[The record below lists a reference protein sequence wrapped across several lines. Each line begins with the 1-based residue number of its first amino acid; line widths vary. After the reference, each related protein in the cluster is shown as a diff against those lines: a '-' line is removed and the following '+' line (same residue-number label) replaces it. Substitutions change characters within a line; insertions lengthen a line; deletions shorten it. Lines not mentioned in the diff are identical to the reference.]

1 MKNYTDIEQSK
12 KLAEI
17 LPIESA
23 DMEYLAIKENGKLIG
38 NIPFV
43 KDDSE
48 VEDSAYSQIYDRFAC
63 WSLTSLLDIL
73 PKEYTNSK
81 NQVCTLHIDIV
92 DSETPYLMW
101 YANPEHEGSI
111 VEMKTKEYSNLIDA
125 CYEMIVWLLENGCIK
140 KGDSV

>member
-1 MKNYTDIEQSK
+1 MATIKSYTDISQSK

-23 DMEYLAIKENGKLIG
+23 DMYWWSSGKRYYIEAM
-38 NIPFV
+38 
-43 KDDSE
+43 DDGDFNE
-48 VEDSAYSQIYDRFAC
+48 EEGHIRA

-111 VEMKTKEYSNLIDA
+111 VEIKTKEYSNLIDA
-125 CYEMIVWLLENGCIK
+125 CYEMILKLDTFKIL
-140 KGDSV
+140 

>member
-1 MKNYTDIEQSK
+1 MATIKAYTDIEQSK

-23 DMEYLAIKENGKLIG
+23 DYTHLGKDEDNVLTRSYFESCSSELKEWIGK
-38 NIPFV
+38 
-43 KDDSE
+43 DE
-48 VEDSAYSQIYDRFAC
+48 IYPC

-111 VEMKTKEYSNLIDA
+111 VEIKTKEYSNLIDA
-125 CYEMIVWLLENGCIK
+125 CYEMVLKLHESNML
-140 KGDSV
+140 

>member
-1 MKNYTDIEQSK
+1 MKNYTDLEQSK
-12 KLAEI
+12 NLTEI
-17 LPIESA
+17 LLLESS
-23 DMEYLAIKENGKLIG
+23 DGYWDFQIDSYNLITDKLG
-38 NIPFV
+38 YYKN
-43 KDDSE
+43 DSE
-48 VEDSAYSQIYDRFAC
+48 IPC
-63 WSLTSLLDIL
+63 WSLDSLLNVL

-111 VEMKTKEYSNLIDA
+111 VEIKTKEYSNLIDA